1 MYNTWGPNWLE
12 VGQKNSLSK
21 KTSSKWSF
29 LLTTFSYHPSLG
41 SRHSQ
46 ICHVVIVFKVTHC
59 FPLILCFKMS
69 YWEVIMNFKSLSYR
83 HFPKMCC
90 LPKCFLFIKDFIVM
104 RIKVPCLVSLKPLKS
119 RDQDGSKYVYYFYTC
134 FHNGKDMFCQSWI
147 KWKIIGCHKNKL
159 VLRQSSC

>member
-1 MYNTWGPNWLE
+1 MTRSQLQCTNLSGDRHKNVDTIQSNQIILPWNQKIPHLKSFPSMYNTWGPNRLE

-21 KTSSKWSF
+21 KTSSKLSF

-46 ICHVVIVFKVTHC
+46 ICHMVIVFKVTHC

-69 YWEVIMNFKSLSYR
+69 YWEVIRNFKSLSYK

-90 LPKCFLFIKDFIVM
+90 LPPKMSSNAFFFKNT
-104 RIKVPCLVSLKPLKS
+104 SLS
-119 RDQDGSKYVYYFYTC
+119 
-134 FHNGKDMFCQSWI
+134 
-147 KWKIIGCHKNKL
+147 
-159 VLRQSSC
+159 